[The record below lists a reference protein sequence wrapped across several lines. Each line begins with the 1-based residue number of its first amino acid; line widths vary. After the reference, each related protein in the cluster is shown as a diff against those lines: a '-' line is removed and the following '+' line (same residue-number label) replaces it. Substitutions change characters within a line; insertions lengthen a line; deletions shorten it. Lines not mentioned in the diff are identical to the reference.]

1 MKEFT
6 NRITL
11 YIYIA
16 YGNMKKEKTIPHIER
31 QYRFYF
37 VAFSVVRLI
46 QYIRG
51 CNKKKVFFTS

>member
-16 YGNMKKEKTIPHIER
+16 YGNMKKEKNDTPHR
-31 QYRFYF
+31 TAVSFLFCRF
-37 VAFSVVRLI
+37 FSSATYPLYQRL
-46 QYIRG
+46 
-51 CNKKKVFFTS
+51 